1 MRFNVLL
8 TRGAEDDMFDL
19 WGYLADNRSIEDAD
33 YVVSRLKDLI
43 LSLSEMPMRG
53 HAPPEL
59 ERLHVGDF
67 LQVHF
72 KPYRV
77 IYQVRGS
84 DVYVF
89 CVLDGRRDIESV
101 LERRLLS

>member
-33 YVVSRLKDLI
+33 YVLGRLKDLI
-43 LSLSEMPMRG
+43 RSLSGMPMRG
-53 HAPPEL
+53 HVPPEL

-77 IYQVRGS
+77 IYQVTGS
-84 DVYVF
+84 DVHVF
-89 CVLDGRRDIESV
+89 CVMDGRRDIEGV

>member
-1 MRFNVLL
+1 MRFNVLM
-8 TRGAEDDMFDL
+8 TRGAEDDIFNL
-19 WGYLADNRSIEDAD
+19 WVYLADNRSIEDAD
-33 YVVSRLKDLI
+33 YVIARLKEVI
-43 LSLSEMPMRG
+43 LSLAGMPMRG
-53 HAPPEL
+53 QVPAEL
-59 ERLHVGDF
+59 GRLHVGDF

-84 DVYVF
+84 NVYVF
-89 CVLDGRRDIESV
+89 CVLDGRRDVESV